1 MPDLEPL
8 SRDEL
13 IALLVGLYAR
23 VEELSAE
30 NAELRAA
37 LEAKGGGNPGGPRTT
52 PKWVKPNRPVRDDA
66 EGPKPRK
73 KRAENRAR
81 KLSEPT
87 ETVIHRLD
95 RCPDCGHKLPGGTL
109 HRVREVID
117 LPAPHHI
124 VRHHLI
130 YRVRCG
136 VCGRDCVAQPDL
148 SDEVV
153 GRHRVGRRAMSVVA
167 SLRTQCRV
175 PLRTIQQVL
184 AGLYGLKLS
193 QGELSGLLADVA
205 DRGQKTYEAYREE
218 MRSSAVVHADET
230 GWREDGR
237 NGYVWSFS
245 TDHTR
250 WFVRDPSRSSAVPL
264 AILGGGPRRAVVCD
278 FYAGYGPL
286 PGVKQRCWVH
296 LLRHLKELEESH
308 PGDVAVAQWRAQIRD
323 LYGRAKAYQEEHAA
337 MELPIPMR
345 VLNDRPRVRR
355 QFERALMKL
364 ARPHLGRKRDPC
376 RVLAERIRKF
386 LQELFVFVEHPEV
399 PSENNAA
406 EQAIRPLATA
416 RKVFGGTR
424 SPRGSKTLAI
434 LQTLFGTWSLRGLDP
449 LEACMAMLASS

>member
-1 MPDLEPL
+1 MPDLSVL

-13 IALLVGLYAR
+13 IALLVGVQAR
-23 VEELSAE
+23 VEELTAE

-37 LEAKGGGNPGGPRTT
+37 LAAKSGGSGGCGAA
-52 PKWVKPNRPVRDDA
+52 PKWVKPNRPVRDDTG
-66 EGPKPRK
+66 GPRVRK
-73 KRAENRAR
+73 KRVENRAR

-87 ETVIHRLD
+87 EEVIHRLGH
-95 RCPDCGHKLPGGTL
+95 CPDCGHELPEGTL

-117 LPAPHHI
+117 LPAPRHI
-124 VRHHLI
+124 VRHYRI
-130 YRVRCG
+130 YRARCG
-136 VCGRDCVAQPDL
+136 MCGRDCVAQPDL
-148 SDEVV
+148 SEEVV
-153 GRHRVGRRAMSVVA
+153 GRRRVGRWTMSVVA
-167 SLRTQCRV
+167 YLRTQCRM

-184 AGLYGLKLS
+184 GGVYGLALS

-205 DRGQKTYEAYREE
+205 NRGQKTYEAYREE

-245 TDHTR
+245 TDRIR
-250 WFVRDPSRSSAVPL
+250 WFVRDASRSSAVPL

-296 LLRHLKELEESH
+296 LLRSLKELEESH
-308 PGDVAVAQWRAQIRD
+308 PGDAAVAEWRAQIRE
-323 LYGRAKAYQEEHAA
+323 LYGRAQAYHQEHAA

-345 VLNDRPRVRR
+345 VLRERPRIRR

-376 RVLAERIRKF
+376 RVLAERMRKF

-406 EQAIRPLATA
+406 ERAIRPLATA

-424 SPRGSKTLAI
+424 SPRGSKTMAI

-449 LEACMAMLASS
+449 LGACMAMLASS